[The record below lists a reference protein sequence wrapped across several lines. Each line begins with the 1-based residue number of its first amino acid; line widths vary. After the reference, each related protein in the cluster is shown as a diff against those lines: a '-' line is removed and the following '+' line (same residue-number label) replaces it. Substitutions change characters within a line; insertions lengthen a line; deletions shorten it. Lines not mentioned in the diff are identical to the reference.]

1 MSYYSLISSILVV
14 FVTLKFLTT
23 SYECK
28 HDDPNVARFKF
39 NRNRPQRL
47 SFIANVDSE
56 PEKQEEW
63 CIREWLGSQIQVV
76 PDCDGNNPFST
87 LKMFEVYFLEVV

>member
-1 MSYYSLISSILVV
+1 MNLNYVILLTYFVYSSCFRDVEI
-14 FVTLKFLTT
+14 F
-23 SYECK
+23 
-28 HDDPNVARFKF
+28 DDPNVARFKF